1 MATKKEVALLEDLN
15 NKVKAV
21 IEAQSVLRD
30 NMAETRRWLRA
41 ILDKI
46 EDFETT
52 SEILK
57 LSLKRKI
64 DSEDFNAI
72 EKKIVDI
79 ERRFPEV
86 NPVR

>member
-30 NMAETRRWLRA
+30 NMAEIRRWLRA